1 MSSNLTLTAK
11 GWASPLPSA
20 NKFIYLR
27 EDENA
32 GHCNFMKDLE
42 KKLSN
47 KDDDSPQREVA
58 QLKEL
63 YSEVVGKDKR
73 NLEEDEKEADTLI
86 ATLVSMILEGLLRKD
101 MTLEEVLVVLR
112 RRQQELL
119 DEAREVARAKREI
132 DPAGELD

>member
-1 MSSNLTLTAK
+1 MVQSSGNRARQI
-11 GWASPLPSA
+11 
-20 NKFIYLR
+20 NKFICGRTRTQDDY
-27 EDENA
+27 
-32 GHCNFMKDLE
+32 NFMKDLE
-42 KKLSN
+42 KKLSD
-47 KDDDSPQREVA
+47 KDNDSPQREAA

-73 NLEEDEKEADTLI
+73 NREEDKKEADTLI